1 MKKILFIMSIMF
13 VATGCSSTTSLKN
26 FTESKIEVDQQK
38 NHFLA
43 RQLTRSAK

>member
-26 FTESKIEVDQQK
+26 LSESKIESGQLK